1 MFLFVFIVL
10 SQLWLWAV
18 EEKEE
23 VNGFLKA
30 KMNPRWFE
38 KGICCQVML
47 GKLKKINVFILT
59 NSH

>member
-10 SQLWLWAV
+10 SKLWLWAV

-38 KGICCQVML
+38 KGCQVML
-47 GKLKKINVFILT
+47 GKLKK
-59 NSH
+59 